1 MAYRYYYKDYE
12 LSDGL
17 VYSANLLAQSAV
29 LNFTDVAAEDT
40 LCGLG
45 IGHAFNLNQNSIF
58 GKGFNINVIERLTAD
73 ISLPDENKIYTY
85 IDYFGNSYTED
96 FGFFKVFIR
105 I

>member
-58 GKGFNINVIERLTAD
+58 GMSTVIASIGLCQPHSQLQIFLR
-73 ISLPDENKIYTY
+73 K
-85 IDYFGNSYTED
+85 
-96 FGFFKVFIR
+96 R
-105 I
+105 